1 MRDSFEK
8 HMPLVEIKD
17 HNALTD
23 NEPFFDQPVEK
34 TSTNYDY
41 TTGNLLYYLHCQN
54 YYKLNGI
61 DLLRQTNT
69 NIPQQIHFPRKLE
82 KDYGVVMFFI
92 AEKQQKSILNMSLDS
107 LIVTE

>member
-41 TTGNLLYYLHCQN
+41 TTGNLLYYLHC
-54 YYKLNGI
+54 
-61 DLLRQTNT
+61 
-69 NIPQQIHFPRKLE
+69 
-82 KDYGVVMFFI
+82 
-92 AEKQQKSILNMSLDS
+92 
-107 LIVTE
+107 